1 MNGHTAGGGAMRI
14 ASMGH
19 AAFAEFVVSWV
30 LTTGGWVVADSYRG
44 MSRFAA
50 REPSGRARTTSWR

>member
-1 MNGHTAGGGAMRI
+1 MRI

-50 REPSGRARTTSWR
+50 REPSGRARTT